1 MPLSYYITQTRCNNN
16 NVTVTFESVLS
27 VVPHH
32 NWSHAK
38 KNYTAHAQRI
48 CVWSCSSTGR
58 ISPVEQCLRGER
70 NNPLL
75 PLWCGAI
82 ITNFASWTDKNAKLF
97 FVFSDEK
104 LDNHRRRVWRRLD
117 ILIYFLLPKEKRTF
131 YLSGWM
137 RRFSSWASP
146 FIFMCFFHIAFG
158 AKSAMRESI
167 QGKKQQYQK
176 KIMASFLIYSSIENS
191 SPHR

>member
-1 MPLSYYITQTRCNNN
+1 MQ
-16 NVTVTFESVLS
+16 
-27 VVPHH
+27 
-32 NWSHAK
+32 
-38 KNYTAHAQRI
+38 KNYYTAHAQRI
-48 CVWSCSSTGR
+48 CVWSCGSTGRR

-117 ILIYFLLPKEKRTF
+117 ILMYFLLPKEKRTF

-158 AKSAMRESI
+158 ANSAMRESI